1 MKPIFIDVD
10 GTLRNNQK
18 EITAITK
25 KALCLATQKGYEPI
39 ICTGR
44 PCDYALNLCEQ
55 LRSKYLICNSGALV
69 YDCQVK
75 RAIYENS
82 MDKNSIVELYHLLK
96 DNNVKLI
103 LEYNKTSRRYSLGN
117 LAQYEFLK
125 LENLQDI
132 LSKYSVQQVVVDG
145 FDFEFMRTLREKI
158 NQIPNIKTSNQSKCL
173 VDPGIPHTSSTFYYD
188 IVSTETSKGN
198 GIRQFC
204 KFMHISPT
212 NCIAIGDDE
221 NDISMF
227 KTCGYN
233 VAMGNA
239 LPNVKSI
246 ADYVTLD
253 NEHDGVAYFIQQ
265 KLLS

>member
-18 EITAITK
+18 EITATTE
-25 KALCLATQKGYEPI
+25 KALRLAAQEGYEPI

-55 LRSKYLICNSGALV
+55 LHSKYLVCNSGALI
-69 YDCQVK
+69 YDCQDK
-75 RAIYENS
+75 KTIYENC
-82 MDKNSIVELYHLLK
+82 MNAGSIIELYRLLK
-96 DNNVKLI
+96 DSNVNLI
-103 LEYNKTSRRYSLGN
+103 LEYNKTSSHYSLGN
-117 LAQYEFLK
+117 LDTYESLG
-125 LENLQDI
+125 LESLQNI
-132 LSKYSVQQVVVDG
+132 LNKYRVQQVVVDG

-173 VDPGIPHTSSTFYYD
+173 VDPSMPHTSSTFYYD

-227 KTCGYN
+227 ETCGYS

-239 LPNVKSI
+239 LPIVKSI
-246 ADYVTLD
+246 ANYVTLD
-253 NEHDGVAYFIQQ
+253 NEHDGVAHFIQE